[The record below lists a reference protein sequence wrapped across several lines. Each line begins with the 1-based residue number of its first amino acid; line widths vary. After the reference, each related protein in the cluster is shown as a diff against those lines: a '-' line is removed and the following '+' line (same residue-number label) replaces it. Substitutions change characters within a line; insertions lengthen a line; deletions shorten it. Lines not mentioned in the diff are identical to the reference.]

1 MLGGERLGR
10 SHVLWTQRKIRR
22 LRVISDDLLSF
33 IRASIR
39 STWALELLL
48 LMRTRASQAATPDE
62 LVRALRSTPTLITTC
77 LEQLQ
82 QAGLVRE
89 ESSGW
94 RYAPAA
100 PALDQ
105 LTAELEAAYA
115 ERPVA
120 VVNAIMTTPSDRLKS
135 FADAFRF
142 PKKDD

>member
-1 MLGGERLGR
+1 M
-10 SHVLWTQRKIRR
+10 
-22 LRVISDDLLSF
+22 ISDDLLSF

-48 LMRTRASQAATPDE
+48 LMRKQSPRAATPEE
-62 LVRALRSTPTLITTC
+62 LVLALRATPSLVSTC
-77 LEQLQ
+77 LDQLQ
-82 QAGLVRE
+82 TAGLLVRE
-89 ESSGW
+89 ETGTW

-105 LTAELEAAYA
+105 LVGQLEATYA
-115 ERPVA
+115 ERPVT
-120 VVNAIMTTPSDRLKS
+120 VINAIMATPTDRLRS

>member
-1 MLGGERLGR
+1 M
-10 SHVLWTQRKIRR
+10 
-22 LRVISDDLLSF
+22 ISDDLLSF

-48 LMRTRASQAATPDE
+48 LMRKQAPHASAPEE
-62 LVRALRSTPTLITTC
+62 LVRALRSTATLINTC

-82 QAGLVRE
+82 QAGLVVRDDA
-89 ESSGW
+89 GAW

-115 ERPVA
+115 ERPVT
-120 VVNAIMTTPSDRLKS
+120 VINAIMTTPSDRLKS

>member
-1 MLGGERLGR
+1 
-10 SHVLWTQRKIRR
+10 
-22 LRVISDDLLSF
+22 VISDDLLSF

-48 LMRTRASQAATPDE
+48 LMRKQARRASAPEELVLALRATPS
-62 LVRALRSTPTLITTC
+62 LVGSC
-77 LEQLQ
+77 LDQLQ
-82 QAGLVRE
+82 TAGLLVRE
-89 ESSGW
+89 ESGLW

-105 LTAELEAAYA
+105 LSQQLADLYA

-120 VVNAIMTTPSDRLKS
+120 VINAIMATPTDRLKS

>member
-1 MLGGERLGR
+1 MALRRGHDARSNLGYIKGVG
-10 SHVLWTQRKIRR
+10 
-22 LRVISDDLLSF
+22 VISNDLLSF

-48 LMRTRASQAATPDE
+48 VMRKQAPRASMPEE
-62 LVRALRSTPTLITTC
+62 LVLALRATPTLVNAC
-77 LEQLQ
+77 LDQLQ
-82 QAGLVRE
+82 TAGLVVRE
-89 ESSGW
+89 ETGHW

-105 LTAELEAAYA
+105 LVAELDAAYA
-115 ERPVA
+115 EKPVTII
-120 VVNAIMTTPSDRLKS
+120 NAIMAAPTDRLKT

>member
-1 MLGGERLGR
+1 M
-10 SHVLWTQRKIRR
+10 
-22 LRVISDDLLSF
+22 ISDDLLSF

-48 LMRTRASQAATPDE
+48 LMRKQAPRAASVEE
-62 LVRALRSTPTLITTC
+62 LVLALRATPTLVSVC
-77 LEQLQ
+77 LDQLQ
-82 QAGLVRE
+82 TAGLVVRE
-89 ESSGW
+89 EDGAW

-105 LTAELEAAYA
+105 LAAELEAAYA
-115 ERPVA
+115 ERPVSI
-120 VVNAIMTTPSDRLKS
+120 VNAIMNTPSDRLKS

>member
-1 MLGGERLGR
+1 
-10 SHVLWTQRKIRR
+10 
-22 LRVISDDLLSF
+22 VISDDLLSF

-48 LMRTRASQAATPDE
+48 LMRKQATQTFTRDE
-62 LVRALRSTPTLITTC
+62 LVRALRATPTLIDTC

-82 QAGLVRE
+82 QAGLVVRE
-89 ESSGW
+89 ESGAW

-105 LTAELEAAYA
+105 LTAELETAYA

-120 VVNAIMTTPSDRLKS
+120 IINAIMTTPSDRLKS

>member
-1 MLGGERLGR
+1 M
-10 SHVLWTQRKIRR
+10 
-22 LRVISDDLLSF
+22 ISDDLLSF

-48 LMRTRASQAATPDE
+48 LMRTRASQAAAPDE
-62 LVRALRSTPTLITTC
+62 LVRALRSTPTLINTC

-82 QAGLVRE
+82 QAGLVVRE
-89 ESSGW
+89 ESGAW

-105 LTAELEAAYA
+105 LTAQLETAYA

>member
-1 MLGGERLGR
+1 M
-10 SHVLWTQRKIRR
+10 
-22 LRVISDDLLSF
+22 ISDDLLSF

-48 LMRTRASQAATPDE
+48 LMRKQAPQASAPEE
-62 LVRALRSTPTLITTC
+62 LVRALRSTGTLINTC

-82 QAGLVRE
+82 QTGLVIRE
-89 ESSGW
+89 DSGAW

-120 VVNAIMTTPSDRLKS
+120 VINAIMTTPSDRLRS

>member
-1 MLGGERLGR
+1 
-10 SHVLWTQRKIRR
+10 
-22 LRVISDDLLSF
+22 VISDDLLSF

-48 LMRTRASQAATPDE
+48 LMRKQAPRAASVEE
-62 LVRALRSTPTLITTC
+62 LVLALRATPTLVSVC
-77 LEQLQ
+77 LDQLQ
-82 QAGLVRE
+82 TAGLVVRE
-89 ESSGW
+89 EDGAW

-105 LTAELEAAYA
+105 LAAELEAAYA
-115 ERPVA
+115 ERPVSI
-120 VVNAIMTTPSDRLKS
+120 VNAIMNTPSDRLKS

>member
-1 MLGGERLGR
+1 M
-10 SHVLWTQRKIRR
+10 
-22 LRVISDDLLSF
+22 ISDDLLSF

-48 LMRTRASQAATPDE
+48 LMRKQAPRASAPEELVLALRATPS
-62 LVRALRSTPTLITTC
+62 LVSTC
-77 LEQLQ
+77 LDQLQ
-82 QAGLVRE
+82 TAGLVVRE
-89 ESSGW
+89 ESGLW

-105 LTAELEAAYA
+105 LSGELEGAYA

-120 VVNAIMTTPSDRLKS
+120 VINAIMATPTDRLKS

-142 PKKDD
+142 PKKED

>member
-1 MLGGERLGR
+1 M
-10 SHVLWTQRKIRR
+10 
-22 LRVISDDLLSF
+22 ISDDLLSF

-48 LMRTRASQAATPDE
+48 LMRKQAPRAAAPDE
-62 LVRALRSTPTLITTC
+62 LVLALRATPSLVNTC
-77 LEQLQ
+77 LDQLQ
-82 QAGLVRE
+82 KAGLVVRE
-89 ESSGW
+89 ENGAW

-105 LTAELEAAYA
+105 VVVDLEAAYA
-115 ERPVA
+115 EKPVTI
-120 VVNAIMTTPSDRLKS
+120 VNAIMAAAPTDRLKS

>member
-1 MLGGERLGR
+1 
-10 SHVLWTQRKIRR
+10 
-22 LRVISDDLLSF
+22 VISEDLLSF
-33 IRASIR
+33 IKASIR

-48 LMRTRASQAATPDE
+48 LMRKQAHQAFAPEE
-62 LVRALRSTPTLITTC
+62 LVRALRSTGTLISTC

-82 QAGLVRE
+82 QAGLVVRE
-89 ESSGW
+89 ESGAW

-105 LTAELEAAYA
+105 LTAELETAYA

-120 VVNAIMTTPSDRLKS
+120 VINAIMTTTSDRLKS

>member
-1 MLGGERLGR
+1 
-10 SHVLWTQRKIRR
+10 VL
-22 LRVISDDLLSF
+22 SEDLLSF

-48 LMRTRASQAATPDE
+48 LMRKRAPHASAPGE
-62 LVRALRSTPTLITTC
+62 LVLALRAAPTLVGTC
-77 LEQLQ
+77 LDQLQ
-82 QAGLVRE
+82 QAGLIVRE
-89 ESSGW
+89 ESGHW

-105 LTAELEAAYA
+105 LVGELEAAYA
-115 ERPVA
+115 ERPVTI
-120 VVNAIMTTPSDRLKS
+120 VNAIMATPTDRLKS

>member
-1 MLGGERLGR
+1 MFPTLGKTKG
-10 SHVLWTQRKIRR
+10 

-48 LMRTRASQAATPDE
+48 LMRKQAPQASAPEE
-62 LVRALRSTPTLITTC
+62 LVLALRATPTLVGTC
-77 LEQLQ
+77 LNQLQ
-82 QAGLVRE
+82 RAGLVVRE
-89 ESSGW
+89 ENGAW

-105 LTAELEAAYA
+105 LVGELQATYA
-115 ERPVA
+115 EKPVT
-120 VVNAIMTTPSDRLKS
+120 VINAIMAAPTDQLKS

-142 PKKDD
+142 PQKKDD

>member
-1 MLGGERLGR
+1 M
-10 SHVLWTQRKIRR
+10 
-22 LRVISDDLLSF
+22 ISDDLLSF

-48 LMRTRASQAATPDE
+48 LMRKQAPQTASPEE
-62 LVRALRSTPTLITTC
+62 LVLALRATPTLVGTC
-77 LEQLQ
+77 LDQLQ
-82 QAGLVRE
+82 AAGLLVRE
-89 ESSGW
+89 DNGAW

-105 LTAELEAAYA
+105 LTAGLEAAYA

-120 VVNAIMTTPSDRLKS
+120 IVNAIMATPTDRLKS

-142 PKKDD
+142 PKKDS